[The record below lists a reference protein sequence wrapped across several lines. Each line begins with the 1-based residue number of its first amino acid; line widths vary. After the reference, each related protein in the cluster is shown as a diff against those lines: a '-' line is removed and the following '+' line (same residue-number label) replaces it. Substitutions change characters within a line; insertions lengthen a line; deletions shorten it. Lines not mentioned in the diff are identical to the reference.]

1 LVEGKLIICFLLS
14 SSGVASLNFMNNYY
28 GSGFTISKI
37 VSRLKNTANKIKI
50 IRRVVAHQPP

>member
-1 LVEGKLIICFLLS
+1 VEGKLIIFFLLS

-28 GSGFTISKI
+28 GSEFATPKI
-37 VSRLKNTANKIKI
+37 VRRLKKTVKNIKI